1 MALSVFEKDV
11 ENFQRLFSVYIDH
24 AVGEPKRRFLLLTD
38 HYIYLLTTQPVTAG
52 EVAQLSRSVE
62 LSYLSSTPAM
72 DSLEESDDSGQAPD
86 SMQVRDTG
94 FVRIMKGVPVKLS
107 D

>member
-1 MALSVFEKDV
+1 MALNVFEKDV

-38 HYIYLLTTQPVTAG
+38 HYIYLLTTRPVMAG
-52 EVAQLSRSVE
+52 EVAQLSRVAE
-62 LSYLSSTPAM
+62 PSYLSSTPAM
-72 DSLEESDDSGQAPD
+72 DSFEESDDSGQAPD
-86 SMQVRDTG
+86 SLQVRDIC
-94 FVRIMKGVPVKLS
+94 FFRIRKGVPGELP